1 MHSKSFS
8 IIVFKTMRNSLW
20 NYLKKKRGIELNFW
34 TLTGQKQRNFT
45 SCPHRPSRL
54 TQFLSPSRLSVNSE
68 LCFDDHQPKGFGPT
82 WFTCSEIKHTQAS
95 TGLLHWPD
103 GLSSVSGCSPL
114 TSFLTEANLMVRPC
128 SVALI
133 YYVCSMCV
141 QPYMR
146 E

>member
-1 MHSKSFS
+1 MKLPE
-8 IIVFKTMRNSLW
+8 IN
-20 NYLKKKRGIELNFW
+20 KKKGYWIEFLNTDRTKAEEFH
-34 TLTGQKQRNFT
+34 LI
-45 SCPHRPSRL
+45 CPHRPSRL

-146 E
+146 EYIPASVIQAFSIHA